1 MTGKRFAVTVFVLV
15 VLMCPLVTLAQTP
28 APASP
33 PPLPVVAPD
42 TGTINWWLLAGTLG
56 TALVTTFVMAAR
68 KKAFPGWENKAWA
81 PPLIGAV
88 MNGLAAMTAGEI
100 HSTSTLVSWL
110 LAGFLAG
117 GLGSSARDVMR
128 GK

>member
-1 MTGKRFAVTVFVLV
+1 MMTRFAMMLIV
-15 VLMCPLVTLAQTP
+15 VGQLACPLVGLAQP
-28 APASP
+28 AASAT
-33 PPLPVVAPD
+33 PLPVVAPD

-56 TALVTTFVMAAR
+56 TALVTTFVMAAL